1 MGNHS
6 KQKHVILKT
15 KGACKGGNMKER
27 RGRGQLLL
35 FCTLRGRSLT
45 TLARRCMYLG
55 GTENV
60 NGMQIFPFNSKGVI
74 SPMSNKG
81 K

>member
-15 KGACKGGNMKER
+15 KGGYNGGNMKER
-27 RGRGQLLL
+27 RSRGQLLL

-45 TLARRCMYLG
+45 TSARLAMEVVL
-55 GTENV
+55 TLSMV
-60 NGMQIFPFNSKGVI
+60 TFIPFT
-74 SPMSNKG
+74 
-81 K
+81 

>member
-35 FCTLRGRSLT
+35 FCTLSGRSLT
-45 TLARRCMYLG
+45 TLARRGMYIG
-55 GTENV
+55 ENV
-60 NGMQIFPFNSKGVI
+60 NGMQIFPFNSK
-74 SPMSNKG
+74 
-81 K
+81 

>member
-45 TLARRCMYLG
+45 TLARRGMLVKMSTVCKISLLTVKELFHQCQTGVVG
-55 GTENV
+55 G
-60 NGMQIFPFNSKGVI
+60 Q
-74 SPMSNKG
+74 
-81 K
+81 